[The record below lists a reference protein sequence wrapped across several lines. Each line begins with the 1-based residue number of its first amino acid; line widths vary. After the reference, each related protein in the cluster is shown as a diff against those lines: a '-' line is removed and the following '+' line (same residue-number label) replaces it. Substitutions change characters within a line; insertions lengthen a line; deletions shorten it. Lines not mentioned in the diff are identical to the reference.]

1 MSKKDHPV
9 FGPTIYTYTR
19 AQALADGVLID
30 AGPMAREVGFRV
42 PVALTGAA
50 WQDCVAWTESE
61 NESQTCQDPD
71 GRLWDVLYMATFG
84 VRHHRV
90 RGKPGNELLFKLH
103 RVPRDGCSREPVLT
117 KLKLVMGPGDAGEPV
132 ITIMLPHGD

>member
-1 MSKKDHPV
+1 MSKDHHPV
-9 FGPTIYTYTR
+9 FGPPISTYTR

-61 NESQTCQDPD
+61 NESQTLQDPD

-84 VRHHRV
+84 LRSHLARK
-90 RGKPGNELLFKLH
+90 RPGNELLFKLH
-103 RVPRDGCSREPVLT
+103 RVPRDGRSREPVLS
-117 KLKLVMGPGDAGEPV
+117 KLKLVMEAGDLGEPV
-132 ITIMLPHGD
+132 ITIMLPHED